1 MTNSAAWVA
10 LWLPGDAVRAM
21 VASLYQFR
29 FEYSAEEDRVLF
41 RVSTTDR
48 AEYLIWFTRR
58 YVKMLWR
65 QLQQSVELHPEVVRH
80 ASPVTRKSVAAF
92 RRDTALAKT
101 DFSREYEAP
110 KVADRPLGE
119 QPIVAARLRISTNA
133 ASMKV
138 MHISPLS
145 GKEIS
150 VALTDELLHSF
161 LHILGQIV
169 AKAEWDLDF
178 AVPGD
183 GVPVEIVPDRLH

>member
-1 MTNSAAWVA
+1 
-10 LWLPGDAVRAM
+10 M

-65 QLQQSVELHPEVVRH
+65 QLQVSIEAHPDVVRH
-80 ASPVTRKSVAAF
+80 SSPVARKSVAAF
-92 RRDTALAKT
+92 RRETALAKT

-119 QPIVAARLRISTNA
+119 QPIVASRLRLST
-133 ASMKV
+133 SSSGMKV
-138 MHISPLS
+138 MHISPLT

-150 VALTDELLHSF
+150 IALTDELLHSF
-161 LHILGQIV
+161 CHILGQIV
-169 AKAEWDLDF
+169 TKAEWDLDF
-178 AVPGD
+178 ALPGD
-183 GVPVEIVPDRLH
+183 GVPVEILPDRDRLH

>member
-1 MTNSAAWVA
+1 
-10 LWLPGDAVRAM
+10 M

-58 YVKMLWR
+58 YVKLLWR
-65 QLQQSVELHPEVVRH
+65 QLQVSIEAHPEVARH
-80 ASPVTRKSVAAF
+80 ASVLTRRSVAAF
-92 RRDTALAKT
+92 RRETALAKT
-101 DFSREYEAP
+101 DFSKEYEAP
-110 KVADRPLGE
+110 TIAERPMGE
-119 QPIVAARLRISTNA
+119 QPIVATRLRLSTNA
-133 ASMKV
+133 QNMRV
-138 MHISPLS
+138 MHLSPKA

-150 VALTDELLHSF
+150 IALTDELLHSF
-161 LHILGQIV
+161 SHILGQIV

-183 GVPVEIVPDRLH
+183 GAPVEIVPNRMH